1 MLMAT
6 LIYLLFLGSSANL
19 MLDGIDQMKDN
30 IKSEIVDEGAR
41 KAALGVVERLED
53 TSKDYA
59 EADSDDE
66 EELLKLIQQY
76 ETTTAELQKN
86 MDASYDRRIQ
96 YQKEMLSLRFELKDT
111 LSGEQWSKVFSKEK
125 PAK

>member
-19 MLDGIDQMKDN
+19 MLEGIDQMKDN

-41 KAALGVVERLED
+41 KAALDVVERLED

-76 ETTTAELQKN
+76 ETSTAELQNN
-86 MDASYDRRIQ
+86 MDASYQQRIQ
-96 YQKEMLSLRFELKDT
+96 YQQEMLALRFELKDT
-111 LSGEQWSKVFSKEK
+111 LSSEQWSKVFSKEK